1 MSVKTPASK
10 RFLKRWS
17 RRLVAGCGRLT
28 HPGRRAGHAG
38 GLRILTYHRIASDRE
53 DPFAVS
59 PEEFRLQM
67 DLLARGGAV
76 AGLDQAI
83 DHEGIGQGSAGGRGR
98 VVLTFDDGTADFME
112 AALPVLKERSLP
124 AMLYVIPSKVGT
136 PGFVSWSDL
145 EGLPA
150 QGIRIGSHSL
160 DHLSLG
166 RLPREEVRRQVA
178 VSRSIL
184 EQRLGIKVDSLAY
197 PFGTLRDFGETVKEE
212 ARAAGY
218 RTACTSINGVNGSAR
233 DLFELRRTKI
243 EQGDGPIFGWILGGC
258 LDGWALIDR
267 YLSALQNRY
276 A

>member
-10 RFLKRWS
+10 RFLQRWS

-28 HPGRRAGHAG
+28 HPGRQAGHAG

-76 AGLDQAI
+76 TDLDRAI
-83 DHEGIGQGSAGGRGR
+83 DQEGNGQGNGVRGR
-98 VVLTFDDGTADFME
+98 VVLTFDDGTADFVE
-112 AALPVLKERSLP
+112 AALPVLAERGLP

-145 EGLPA
+145 ERLPV

-160 DHLSLG
+160 DHVSLG
-166 RLPREEVRRQVA
+166 RLPREDVRRQVA

-184 EQRLGIKVDSLAY
+184 EQRLGVKVDSLAC
-197 PFGTLRDFGETVKEE
+197 PFGTLRDFGEIVKEE

-218 RTACTSINGVNGSAR
+218 RTACTSINGVNRR
-233 DLFELRRTKI
+233 DLDPLELRRTKI

-258 LDGWALIDR
+258 LDSWALIDR

>member
-17 RRLVAGCGRLT
+17 RRIVAGCGRLA
-28 HPGRRAGHAG
+28 HPARRAGQEAS
-38 GLRILTYHRIASDRE
+38 LRILTYHRIASDRE

-67 DLLARGGAV
+67 DLLARVGDVTDLDRA
-76 AGLDQAI
+76 LDQP
-83 DHEGIGQGSAGGRGR
+83 GNGGRGR
-98 VVLTFDDGTADFME
+98 VVLTFDDGTADFVE
-112 AALPVLKERSLP
+112 AALPLLTERRLP

-145 EGLPA
+145 ASLPA
-150 QGIRIGSHSL
+150 QGIRVGSHSL
-160 DHLSLG
+160 DHVSLG

-184 EQRLGIKVDSLAY
+184 EQRLGVKVDSLAY
-197 PFGTLRDFGETVKEE
+197 PFGTLRDFGELVKEE
-212 ARAAGY
+212 AREAGY
-218 RTACTSINGVNGSAR
+218 RTACTSINGVNGRAF
-233 DLFELRRTKI
+233 DPLELRRTKI

-258 LDGWALIDR
+258 LDSWALVDR